1 MFFFCWDDFE
11 FGAWLLEQ
19 IDAQLGLLLTFCPCK
34 NCRFRAESSH
44 QVLDHLQRALVL
56 YRTGLCQWW
65 DGTRK
70 EGAGVGQAAEVLP
83 GTCCQWRSVFFFW
96 GGRGGAAVGKPK
108 EISVKLR
115 NFELQLVSANANA
128 DRANH
133 CFINRSIDTKH
144 PRLCSKVN
152 SCSTVTGETR
162 HWAISCCAPHHP
174 FTCPSS
180 AWTKIYRI

>member
-1 MFFFCWDDFE
+1 MAPGKKARVLVKLQRFCPGLVVSEDQCFFF
-11 FGAWLLEQ
+11 G
-19 IDAQLGLLLTFCPCK
+19 
-34 NCRFRAESSH
+34 
-44 QVLDHLQRALVL
+44 
-56 YRTGLCQWW
+56 
-65 DGTRK
+65 
-70 EGAGVGQAAEVLP
+70 
-83 GTCCQWRSVFFFW
+83 

-162 HWAISCCAPHHP
+162 H
-174 FTCPSS
+174 
-180 AWTKIYRI
+180 

>member
-1 MFFFCWDDFE
+1 MILNLVLDCLNRLMPSLGFCWPFAPAKTVDFELNHPIRSWITFNEPWCSTVLGFANGEMAPGKKARVLVKLQRFCPGLVVSEDQCFFF
-11 FGAWLLEQ
+11 G
-19 IDAQLGLLLTFCPCK
+19 
-34 NCRFRAESSH
+34 
-44 QVLDHLQRALVL
+44 
-56 YRTGLCQWW
+56 
-65 DGTRK
+65 
-70 EGAGVGQAAEVLP
+70 
-83 GTCCQWRSVFFFW
+83 